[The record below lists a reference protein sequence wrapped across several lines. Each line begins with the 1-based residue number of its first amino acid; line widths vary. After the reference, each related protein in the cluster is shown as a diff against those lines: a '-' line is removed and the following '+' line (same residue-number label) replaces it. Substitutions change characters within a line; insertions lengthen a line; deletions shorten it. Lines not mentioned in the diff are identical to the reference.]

1 VEVEASDPEGRLAYV
16 YVMLNNQPVSV
27 DAEPPF
33 EWTLDKMLLNHVN
46 RIRAVAFDRD
56 GNLSFAT
63 AYVLNV
69 ERSTWVRNTKR
80 QDPPTEE
87 ELKRREERTQWEHK
101 LGAAEQR
108 FSEFKEEQRRIL
120 NSPKVGAT
128 APQLDQ
134 TGKETEAEDAAPGDP
149 EFPAEGA
156 KAAEERLK
164 KLLTDDEALRKA
176 LPPRRS
182 SSTRSWNARLRKSRR
197 PSKRL
202 GAANSPC
209 RGW

>member
-1 VEVEASDPEGRLAYV
+1 MEVEASDPEGRLAYV

-87 ELKRREERTQWEHK
+87 ELKRREERTQLEHK

-176 LPPRRS
+176 LPPAAKQQYEKLEREIEEIKK
-182 SSTRSWNARLRKSRR
+182 ALEA
-197 PSKRL
+197 L
-202 GAANSPC
+202 G
-209 RGW
+209 GGE